1 VNDQRDSKIGSLQ
14 INRIILM
21 NMKDFTEYERI
32 RQALSQS
39 KPVTAVQ
46 YDPDI
51 IGAIIGQAELLC
63 RGIPGIDPPRMDG
76 IYTTTGGVAL
86 KLSALSSTLSI
97 FGSEKGLVL

>member
-1 VNDQRDSKIGSLQ
+1 
-14 INRIILM
+14 M

-51 IGAIIGQAELLC
+51 IGAIIGQAELHQKTVGADRSCHLAVLC
-63 RGIPGIDPPRMDG
+63 PDIP
-76 IYTTTGGVAL
+76 
-86 KLSALSSTLSI
+86 
-97 FGSEKGLVL
+97 